1 MDFRDIKE
9 PFAVNGDREQ
19 IDYAP
24 TSQEISWLNGYT
36 YLYGLKPDETSLSPY
51 IEREKFNE
59 IFYLTTA
66 KMLDIERYAQ
76 NVKEDLGD
84 TENKLD
90 NAIAS
95 LSRDYVTLKTNQSI
109 SGTKTFTGALPRSA
123 KNPTHQDELVRMGY
137 LQSGAAGMLLTG
149 NWTFKGEWK
158 PNTTY
163 TNTKRKPV
171 GILLSGYKHGNEKSY
186 LYVIKGASKI
196 RILNIQRNGN
206 ANSSALSCFFI
217 LNPGWS
223 WRMEKTFANS
233 FYSEFS

>member
-1 MDFRDIKE
+1 MDYRDIKE

-66 KMLDIERYAQ
+66 KMLDIEKYAQ
-76 NVKEDLGD
+76 NIESGLGD
-84 TENKLD
+84 TEKKLD
-90 NAIAS
+90 NTIKS
-95 LSRDYVTLKTNQSI
+95 LSGDYVTLKTNQSI
-109 SGTKTFTGALPRSA
+109 SGTKTFTALPRSA
-123 KNPTHQDELVRMGY
+123 KNPTHQDELVRLGY
-137 LQSGAAGMLLTG
+137 LQSGQAGMILTG

-158 PNTTY
+158 NDVIY
-163 TNTKRKPV
+163 TNTKNKPV
-171 GILLSGYKHGNEKSY
+171 GLLICGVKYTNTLSY
-186 LYVIKGASKI
+186 LYVINGNSKI
-196 RILNIQRNGN
+196 RMLNVQRNGN
-206 ANSSALSCFFI
+206 ADSAALIAFFI

-223 WRMEKTFANS
+223 WVVEGPVYKSN
-233 FYSEFS
+233 YSEFS